1 MNSVMPHL
9 LLASI
14 CATLVFPA
22 FASAVWRPQSTDP
35 LASIETGQSHYTERR
50 YKEAQAAFQDA
61 VKSAPQSARA
71 HYLLGMAMYQQDKN
85 EDALGQFQRSIKLDR
100 KMAGGH
106 AGVGLVLL
114 RKKNRRLDARVEL
127 RRAVKLDPDN
137 AQFQYYLGLSYIG
150 QNSLA
155 KSRGY
160 GAYKDGQRYFKRAID
175 LDPQHP
181 DAYYQLARS
190 YEFPSREYEKA
201 IPLYFRQI
209 VVNPDHPDALSLL
222 GSCSLEAGL
231 FDEGLTMVEQLSA
244 RFGEEGI
251 PGLGKVR
258 NKLSAAGL
266 LQSDDFEKSF
276 ESFEAYLAR
285 LEPKERHL
293 YQNLAFLDNDSQR
306 LDLAVFSESDKEE
319 RWRIYWASRDP
330 DPSTQVNERL
340 VEHYRRVLYSR
351 THFSRGQHPWDRRGE
366 IYIRYG
372 EPDDRRRVFF
382 ADGSVPPFPSGNNR
396 VDVVRST
403 NPYRLNVGTGGLSSG
418 VGIAFKTESWVYVP
432 YGLELLFVDQMGRET
447 YEFPLPMNEFGNLA
461 SYGPRQ
467 SANRL
472 VDRVPEDY
480 RFDFG
485 EGPIDLAID
494 VVTFKDTDSRTMLDI
509 AFSVP
514 NAQLGHA
521 GDGHGMTSWLD
532 GNVVVRD
539 PNYRH
544 VLKLGKV
551 IGPIE
556 RPLSARSFDIA
567 SETYQTSRIAA
578 SVVPGSYH
586 SALTVRDRATDRV
599 GIYKLPVDAVNYTKD
614 SLQLSDIR
622 LASSI
627 KPTAESSTFVRHG
640 LQIVP
645 HPART
650 FRRDRPVFFYYE
662 IYNLMQGESGEA
674 HYRTQLTI
682 AANDKTKGFIGNI
695 LSTIGRA
702 ISRNDDTQSV
712 VVVAEDE
719 ASGPDAYQYQSIEL
733 GDSPSGVYTLTL
745 EITDLGGMAT
755 ASKSIDFT
763 VAPSED

>member
-1 MNSVMPHL
+1 MNFVMLHL
-9 LLASI
+9 LVGL
-14 CATLVFPA
+14 CATLLFPA
-22 FASAVWRPQSTDP
+22 FAPAGWRPHSTD
-35 LASIETGQSHYTERR
+35 LLTSITTGQTLYAEQR
-50 YKEAQAAFQDA
+50 YREAQAAFQDA
-61 VKSAPQSARA
+61 VDLDPRSARA
-71 HYLLGMAMYQQDKN
+71 RYLLGMAMYQQDKN
-85 EDALGQFQRSIKLDR
+85 DDALEQFKQSIKLDR

-150 QNSLA
+150 QNSLT

-175 LDPQHP
+175 LDPQHS

-190 YEFPSREYEKA
+190 YEFPSRDYEKA

-209 VVNPDHPDALSLL
+209 MVHPEHPEALSHL

-231 FDEGLTMVEQLSA
+231 FDEGLAMLEQLSA
-244 RFGEEGI
+244 RFGEDGI
-251 PGLGKVR
+251 PGLGQVH

-266 LQSDDFEKSF
+266 LQSEDFENSF
-276 ESFEAYLAR
+276 ESFEAYLDR
-285 LEPKERHL
+285 LDPKERNL
-293 YQNLAFLDNDSQR
+293 YENLAFIGNGNQSLYPT
-306 LDLAVFSESDKEE
+306 LLSESDKEE
-319 RWRIYWASRDP
+319 QWRIYWASRDP
-330 DPSTQVNERL
+330 DPSTEVNERL
-340 VEHYRRVLYSR
+340 VEHYRRVLYAR
-351 THFSRGQHPWDRRGE
+351 THFSRGQHPWDRRGD

-372 EPDDRRRVFF
+372 EPDDRQRVFF
-382 ADGSVPPFPSGNNR
+382 ADGNVPPFPSGDNR
-396 VDVVRST
+396 VDVIRST
-403 NPYRLNVGTGGLSSG
+403 NPYRLNIGTGGLSSG
-418 VGIAFKTESWVYVP
+418 TGIAFKTESWVYVP
-432 YGLELLFVDQMGRET
+432 YGLELMFVDQMGRET
-447 YEFPLPMNEFGNLA
+447 YEFPLPLNEFGNLA

-494 VVTFKDTDSRTMLDI
+494 VVTYKDLDARTMLDI
-509 AFSVP
+509 AFSIP
-514 NAQLGHA
+514 SAQLGHA
-521 GDGHGMTSWLD
+521 GDGHGMISWLD
-532 GNVVVRD
+532 GNFVVRD
-539 PNYRH
+539 PDYRH
-544 VLKLGKV
+544 VLKQGKV

-567 SETYQTSRIAA
+567 STIYQTSQMAA
-578 SVVPGSYH
+578 SVVLGSYH
-586 SALTVRDRATDRV
+586 SALTIRDRATDRI
-599 GIYKLPVDAVNYTKD
+599 GIYKLPVTAANYTED

-627 KPTAESSTFVRHG
+627 KPTTESGSFVRHG
-640 LQIVP
+640 LQIIP

-650 FRRDRPVFFYYE
+650 FRRDEPVFFYYE
-662 IYNLMQGESGEA
+662 IYNLIQGESGDA

-682 AANDKTKGFIGNI
+682 AANDKTKGFLGKF
-695 LSTIGRA
+695 LSTIGRI
-702 ISRNDDTQSV
+702 ISRKDDTESV

-719 ASGPDAYQYQSIEL
+719 TSGPDAYQYQSIEL
-733 GDSPSGVYTLTL
+733 GDSPTGVYTLTL
-745 EITDLGGMAT
+745 EITDLDGMAK
-755 ASKSIDFT
+755 ASKSVDFI
-763 VAPSED
+763 VAASED